1 MSTDVPSFESA
12 LDRLEEIV
20 LRIEAGDLELDEAL
34 ALFGEGIALLRHA
47 GQTLDHAEA
56 RTQQLLEGVSG
67 WELHPMDQPE

>member
-1 MSTDVPSFESA
+1 MSAEQPSFEGT

-20 LRIEAGDLELDEAL
+20 LRIETGDLELDEAL
-34 ALFGEGIALLRHA
+34 ALFGEGVALLRHA

-67 WELHPMDQPE
+67 WELRPMDDPQ